1 MTFSDLPRRCLHLSG
16 GLRAIDDRIG
26 PISLEIDRDMRIAQF
41 QAPAYADLYR
51 VLGQWHLKTIGVEFV
66 NQDTESNFRAPDWQ
80 SASPTGFKLKDEYR
94 AWCAVSHAARC
105 DDKYD
110 LHYAATR
117 CSTYLDLLNL
127 RVLQLSTAYN
137 RMLRVERIGG
147 DSDNDNLLISNT
159 FLPHIDAA
167 VHAFLADA
175 GTLRDLVSEIAWH
188 FVMCQ
193 SNPRI
198 TTFGSFLKAAK
209 TSTSQ
214 IAQELTVAG
223 ANGGW
228 LKILSGLRDR
238 IVHIAPMGTGQD
250 HSCRIVT
257 QAVADGVKLP
267 TLHYPLCAADGS
279 PPPDEYPFAQSEDEH
294 IAVLRR
300 YYAFHLQSLDA
311 LEYCWATL
319 NRFVDLLSRIRVIGG
334 FRAEVPTITS
344 ADIVRSS

>member
-1 MTFSDLPRRCLHLSG
+1 
-16 GLRAIDDRIG
+16 
-26 PISLEIDRDMRIAQF
+26 MRVAKF

-51 VLGQWHLKTIGVEFV
+51 VLGRWKLHTIGVEFV
-66 NQDTESNFRAPDWQ
+66 NQDTESDFRAPDWQ
-80 SASPTGFKLKDEYR
+80 SASIAGFKLKDEYR
-94 AWCAVSHAARC
+94 AWCAVSHAAQC

-137 RMLRVERIGG
+137 RMLRVEQASG
-147 DSDNDNLLISNT
+147 DDDDDSHLISNT

-175 GTLRDLVSEIAWH
+175 GTLRDLVAEIVWH
-188 FVMCQ
+188 LVMGHPA
-193 SNPRI
+193 PRI
-198 TTFGSFLKAAK
+198 TTFGSFLKAGK
-209 TSTSQ
+209 NCTSQ
-214 IAQELTVAG
+214 IAMELTVAG

-238 IVHIAPMGTGQD
+238 IVHIAPMGAGPD
-250 HSCRIVT
+250 HSCRIVRRM
-257 QAVADGVKLP
+257 VADGIKLP

-279 PPPDEYPFAQSEDEH
+279 PPPDEYPFAQSDDEH
-294 IAVLRR
+294 LAVLRR
-300 YYAFHLQSLDA
+300 YQEFHLQSLDA

-319 NRFVDLLSRIRVIGG
+319 NRFVELLSRIRAIGG
-334 FRAEVPTITS
+334 FRSEVPTITS